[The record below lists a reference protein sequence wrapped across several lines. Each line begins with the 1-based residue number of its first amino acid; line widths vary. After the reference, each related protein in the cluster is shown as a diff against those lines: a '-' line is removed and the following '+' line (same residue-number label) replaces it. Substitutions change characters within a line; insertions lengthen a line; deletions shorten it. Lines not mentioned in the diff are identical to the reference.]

1 MKKLFLLTK
10 TLLAVA
16 LLCVGQNAWA
26 EEGDVIYSNDFSTN
40 DQTDFATWTA
50 GSKKPSGYSYAQI
63 GRAGS
68 FSISTGA
75 LVWSASTA
83 RNNGSASNAS
93 VGIFNTAITTA
104 TESNYVLEFDVTIAV
119 QNITGKYFYEIS
131 DEDKKVIIC
140 IYGDHT
146 RNNSSSGSTV
156 YGYIV
161 GGDNGFQVVE
171 AGASTGTNAEGTI
184 GNGTKVPLTNAIS
197 EATGSKTYHVKLD
210 AKTALGTATLTIKEG
225 EATIVDGVS
234 VNINANSGLK
244 YMCFEGVN
252 NYGTASS
259 ATLDNL
265 SIVEGAA
272 SVETTAGYTVK
283 YVATINDVETE
294 IKDADDT
301 RIGVVDETVSIT
313 DDDKATIWYN
323 SVKYLYSSDN
333 ASTTTIESDGSSVI
347 KVSFTEAPT
356 YTYTVSDNLGN
367 TLASGSNYQGETV
380 NYYWPAVRNVSGT
393 LYTAPAVSNQ
403 YKGSITL
410 SANTEVTPVTYTAS
424 ETVKNLVF
432 LAEGEDILTE
442 STANSA
448 DTRCSMGK
456 GGYATEAV
464 DFVTLPAGT
473 YKLVSSTRGN
483 NNGGDGNP
491 GVAASVVYTKGS
503 AEGTEILSQTTWGY
517 NSTSEATEFTLTEPT
532 TLYVK
537 TSDANKLVDYLYIY
551 CTAVP
556 ATIGTTGWTTFASPY
571 ALNLSSM
578 TASSGEVAAYYA
590 SATSAESVTVLPTAS
605 SAVQAGEGLL
615 LKGTAG
621 ATITIPVVA
630 SGDAISGNLMVGC
643 PTATT
648 ITKETANYG
657 KCYVLGIESEKAV
670 FQNVKNYIDGDN
682 TVNIPAG
689 KAYLNATASNGA
701 RSMRISFGD
710 ITGVANVEAA
720 AEVKAQDGKFI
731 ENGKLVIVKNG
742 KKFNANGQQVK

>member
-1 MKKLFLLTK
+1 MKKLLLLTK
-10 TLLAVA
+10 TLLVAVC
-16 LLCVGQNAWA
+16 LLAGANAWA
-26 EEGDVIYSNDFSTN
+26 AEGDVIYSNDFSTN

-50 GSKKPSGYSYAQI
+50 AGKKPSGYSYAQI

-75 LVWSASTA
+75 LVWSASTGKSG
-83 RNNGSASNAS
+83 GSYANAS
-93 VGIFNTAITTA
+93 VGVFNSAITTA

-119 QNITGKYFYEIS
+119 QHIAGNYFCEIS

-140 IYGDHT
+140 IYGSHT
-146 RNNSSSGSTV
+146 RSSSTSGSTV

-171 AGASTGTNAEGTI
+171 AGASGSTNAEGTI

-197 EATGSKTYHVKLD
+197 ETTGSKTYHVKLD

-252 NYGTASS
+252 NWGTASS

-294 IKDADDT
+294 IKDADAT
-301 RIGVVDETVSIT
+301 RIGVVDETVNIT
-313 DDDKATIWYN
+313 DEDKATIWYN
-323 SVKYLYSSDN
+323 SVKYLYSSDD

-393 LYTAPAVSNQ
+393 LYTAPAVSSQ

-483 NNGGDGNP
+483 TNGGDGNP

-517 NSTSEATEFTLTEPT
+517 NNTSDPTEFTLTEPT
-532 TLYVK
+532 TIYVR
-537 TSDANKLVDYLYIY
+537 TSANNKLVDYLYIY
-551 CTAVP
+551 CTAAS
-556 ATIGTTGWTTFASPY
+556 ATIGSTGWTTFASSYP
-571 ALNLSSM
+571 LDLSSM
-578 TASSGEVAAYYA
+578 TPSEGDVAAFYA
-590 SATSAESVTVLPTAS
+590 SNVGVGNVTMTSTESD
-605 SAVQAGEGLL
+605 AVAAGTGLM

-621 ATITIPVVA
+621 ATITIPVAA
-630 SGDAISGNLMVGC
+630 SAGTAISGNKLVGC
-643 PTATT
+643 TT
-648 ITKETANYG
+648 ETILPANANY
-657 KCYVLGIESEKAV
+657 YVLVNNEGAE
-670 FQNVKNYIDGDN
+670 FQRLDTKGA
-682 TVNIPAG
+682 TIPAG
-689 KAYLNATASNGA
+689 KAYLDVTGENTARALRVVFDG
-701 RSMRISFGD
+701 
-710 ITGVANVEAA
+710 ITGVDNVEAA
-720 AEVKAQDGKFI
+720 AEAKAQDGKFI

-742 KKFNANGQQVK
+742 QKFNAAGAQVK

>member
-1 MKKLFLLTK
+1 MKKTTFLK
-10 TLLAVA
+10 TLLMAVG
-16 LLCVGQNAWA
+16 LLMVGANAWG
-26 EEGDVIYSNDFSTN
+26 EEGDEIYSNDFSAN

-50 GSKKPSGYSYAQI
+50 QGKKPSGYSYAQI

-83 RNNGSASNAS
+83 KNNGYASNAS
-93 VGIFNTAITTA
+93 VGIFNSAITTA

-119 QNITGKYFYEIS
+119 QNITGKYFCEIS

-146 RNNSSSGSTV
+146 RSNSSSGSTV

-171 AGASTGTNAEGTI
+171 AGASSGTNAEGTI
-184 GNGTKVPLTNAIS
+184 GNGTKVPLTGAIS
-197 EATGSKTYHVKLD
+197 EAAGSKTYHVKLD

-244 YMCFEGVN
+244 YMCFEGIN

-294 IKDADDT
+294 IKDADAT

-323 SVKYLYSSDN
+323 SVKYLYSSDD

-356 YTYTVSDNLGN
+356 YTYSISDNLGN
-367 TLASGSNYQGETV
+367 TLASGSNYKGETV
-380 NYYWPAVRNVSGT
+380 NYYWPAVRNISGT
-393 LYTAPAVSNQ
+393 LYTAPAVSSQ

-442 STANSA
+442 STTNSA

-456 GGYATEAV
+456 AGYATEAV
-464 DFVTLPAGT
+464 GFVTLPAGT

-483 NNGGDGNP
+483 SNGDGNQ
-491 GVAASVVYTKGS
+491 GVAASVVYTQGS
-503 AEGTEILSQTTWGY
+503 AEGTEILSQTTFGY
-517 NSTSEATEFTLTEPT
+517 NSISAATEFTLAESSTI
-532 TLYVK
+532 YVR
-537 TSDANKLVDYLYIY
+537 TSANNKLVDYLYIY

-556 ATIGTTGWTTFASPY
+556 ATITSAGWATFSSAYDLDFTTPISGLTAYKATSA
-571 ALNLSSM
+571 
-578 TASSGEVAAYYA
+578 TASSITLDEVN
-590 SATSAESVTVLPTAS
+590 SKVK
-605 SAVQAGEGLL
+605 AGDGLVI
-615 LKGTAG
+615 KGTAG
-621 ATITIPVVA
+621 TYTIPVTTGASTIYTTPSTINMWGYNGNETETVSKA
-630 SGDAISGNLMVGC
+630 VSGTNFVLSVQSGDVVFAPIGETS
-643 PTATT
+643 AT
-648 ITKETANYG
+648 
-657 KCYVLGIESEKAV
+657 
-670 FQNVKNYIDGDN
+670 
-682 TVNIPAG
+682 
-689 KAYLNATASNGA
+689 LNPGQAALW
-701 RSMRISFGD
+701 
-710 ITGVANVEAA
+710 ANVTISEARA
-720 AEVKAQDGKFI
+720 LKIVFADDETTGIADVRSKMSDVRGDFFDLQGRKVAQPAKG
-731 ENGKLVIVKNG
+731 LYIVNG
-742 KKFNANGQQVK
+742 KKVVIK